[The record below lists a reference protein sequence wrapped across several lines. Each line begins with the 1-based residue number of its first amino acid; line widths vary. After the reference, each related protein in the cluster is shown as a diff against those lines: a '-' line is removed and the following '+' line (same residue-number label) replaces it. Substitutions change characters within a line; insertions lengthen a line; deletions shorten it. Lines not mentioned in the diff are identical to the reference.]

1 MTYLAADRKLAASTQ
16 NQALSAILFL
26 YQKVLQIELPKVEF
40 LRAKR
45 PERLPV
51 VLSIDEVRAVLGGM
65 AGTHRLPAELMSGS
79 GLRVLEC
86 CRLRV
91 KDLDF
96 GRHQVVVRDGKGG
109 KDRVVPL
116 PRRLQAKLRDR
127 VADARALHSRDL
139 AAGHGR
145 VWRPHADVA
154 KWPGADREFA
164 WQYLFPSSKLS
175 TDSRDG
181 SPRPRTPC
189 RGGTTCTRTPSRR
202 RLRRRSGRAASGS
215 A

>member
-1 MTYLAADRKLAASTQ
+1 MGAPEVEAFLTHLAADRQLAASTQ
-16 NQALSAILFL
+16 NQAFSAVLFL

-51 VLSIDEVRAVLGGM
+51 VLSVDEVRAVLGGM
-65 AGTHRLPAELMSGS
+65 AGTPRLLAERMSGS

-91 KDLDF
+91 KDIDF
-96 GRHQVVVRDGKGG
+96 GRHQIAVRDGKGE

-116 PRRLQAKLRDR
+116 PRRLEAKLHAQ
-127 VADARALHSRDL
+127 VADAEALHGRDL
-139 AAGHGR
+139 AAGRGR
-145 VWRPHADVA
+145 VWLPYAYAA

-164 WQYLFPSSKLS
+164 
-175 TDSRDG
+175 
-181 SPRPRTPC
+181 
-189 RGGTTCTRTPSRR
+189 
-202 RLRRRSGRAASGS
+202 
-215 A
+215 